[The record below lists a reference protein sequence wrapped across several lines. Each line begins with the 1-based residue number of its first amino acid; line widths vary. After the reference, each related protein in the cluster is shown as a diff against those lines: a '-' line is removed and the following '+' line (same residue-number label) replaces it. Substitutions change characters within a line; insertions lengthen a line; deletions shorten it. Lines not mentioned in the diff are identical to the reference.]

1 MFLGI
6 KLEGWLTIIAIV
18 LGPLLAI
25 VVQRWRDSR
34 RERIARQQVIY
45 KQLLLTLKVPMNPRH
60 VDALNSIPLE
70 FYRDSKVMEAWR
82 LYTSHL
88 GDTAMLRNANQRW
101 GEKKF
106 ELLVDLAYEIGRM
119 LGYTHIDKATL
130 KDNLYVPQ
138 GYADVEEEQ
147 RQIRENVLKVL
158 KGGQPIAMTMVGPV
172 EVAEPL
178 SPVEELPA
186 RPALPIPHTLTS
198 GDGDNQPSH

>member
-18 LGPLLAI
+18 LGPLLAFA
-25 VVQRWRDSR
+25 VQRWRDSR
-34 RERIARQQVIY
+34 RDRIERKRQIY
-45 KQLLLTLKVPMNPRH
+45 RQLLLTLKVPMNPRH

-70 FYRDSKVMEAWR
+70 FYQDSKVMQGWR

-88 GDTAMLRNANQRW
+88 NDSAMLKNANLRW

-106 ELLVDLAYEIGRM
+106 ELLLDLAYEIG
-119 LGYTHIDKATL
+119 LTVGYTHIDKATL

-158 KGGQPIAMTMVGPV
+158 KGGQPVAMTMVGPV
-172 EVAEPL
+172 EVAAPL
-178 SPVEELPA
+178 PVVEELIAA
-186 RPALPIPHTLTS
+186 RPALPLPH
-198 GDGDNQPSH
+198 GEEP